1 MKFISAQQARKVYQ
15 HQNTKKK
22 LLRTNASIW
31 FNKIC
36 RHENLQP
43 KYIDIK
49 ISGNNKR
56 SHTTKQAAVKHR
68 INLELKHL
76 YKKKAL
82 LNKQLY
88 ETHLEC
94 ANYWQESWYLIQRL
108 EYQNSQHMN
117 DVLYDKLNKK
127 LDTLRHTQTQHSTKN
142 RNYTSNTPT
151 NTKFYPRIKNMSNIQ
166 FNKEEESLLQLGLN
180 YALEKP
186 TQQITQELVI
196 DTENAIRQLNEN
208 EHNIYRFLAH
218 NKIKQIQNT
227 TSTIT

>member
-1 MKFISAQQARKVYQ
+1 MTKMHGVNSVKFISAQQARKVYQ
-15 HQNTKKK
+15 YQNIKKK

-56 SHTTKQAAVKHR
+56 SHTTKQAAVKYR

-76 YKKKAL
+76 YKRKAL

-117 DVLYDKLNKK
+117 DLLYDKLNKD
-127 LDTLRHTQTQHSTKN
+127 LISYDTHRHNIPRKTVTIRVIHQQIPNSIHVSKICPTYGSTKKKKV
-142 RNYTSNTPT
+142 YY
-151 NTKFYPRIKNMSNIQ
+151 K
-166 FNKEEESLLQLGLN
+166 
-180 YALEKP
+180 
-186 TQQITQELVI
+186 
-196 DTENAIRQLNEN
+196 
-208 EHNIYRFLAH
+208 
-218 NKIKQIQNT
+218 
-227 TSTIT
+227 